1 MRKGSKMQKN
11 SQVGRRLFT
20 PTREPTDYPTIG
32 NVKVNLPGARLSSKL
47 EQQRTSTAVK
57 ADLLMETAVVGSTY
71 ARWCGGVT
79 GLAFCTFA
87 EFRRSKCS
95 ALPFLPDLLQISI
108 EFRENF
114 KNGTYS

>member
-32 NVKVNLPGARLSSKL
+32 NVKVKLPGARLSSKL

-79 GLAFCTFA
+79 GLAF
-87 EFRRSKCS
+87 
-95 ALPFLPDLLQISI
+95 
-108 EFRENF
+108 
-114 KNGTYS
+114 